1 MMEVGTKVV
10 SPSGTLG
17 TIRNVQ
23 EGGGV
28 FARGY
33 YVYFEDLGHN
43 LFLPE
48 HCVEPYIEYEEEG
61 KQIAFKL

>member
-1 MMEVGTKVV
+1 MMEVGTKVL
-10 SPSGTLG
+10 SAGKHLG
-17 TIRNVQ
+17 TIEQVQ

-28 FARGY
+28 LARGY
-33 YVYFEDLGHN
+33 YVYFEDLGHS